1 MTYQE
6 LVAEELDAE
15 FRAADERLDALRA
28 KAEAARAEKE
38 TDEISRLWPI
48 KERVERK
55 LSELK
60 LGALAK
66 LATRRKEAEKAVHDF
81 ESRIDRA
88 AERFSAL
95 DVPDERPVS
104 DQSE

>member
-38 TDEISRLWPI
+38 TDEISRLWPL
-48 KERVERK
+48 KERVEQK
-55 LSELK
+55 LAELRHS
-60 LGALAK
+60 AVAS
-66 LATRRKEAEKAVHDF
+66 LATRRKAAEKAVHDF
-81 ESRIDRA
+81 ESTIDRA
-88 AERFSAL
+88 AERYSSL
-95 DVPDERPVS
+95 DAPGARPES
-104 DQSE
+104 DQSD